1 MSFQLADFSKR
12 KGEDGNLE
20 WMRMRIENGRPSW
33 WWFGTADSH
42 SLAGRGTLLWIGI
55 KVGKEE
61 DIRLRMDVVA
71 AIEMVLLG

>member
-1 MSFQLADFSKR
+1 
-12 KGEDGNLE
+12 
-20 WMRMRIENGRPSW
+20 MRIENGRPSW